1 MRCCSLRFDIS
12 HLSAVQPGDALCD
25 APSRG
30 PSRQKSWTVRNLG
43 GDVLDEPGRLV
54 LRLADHGEDRD
65 GWLYEIGWKYECH
78 GFITMR

>member
-1 MRCCSLRFDIS
+1 M
-12 HLSAVQPGDALCD
+12 
-25 APSRG
+25 
-30 PSRQKSWTVRNLG
+30 
-43 GDVLDEPGRLV
+43 LDEPGRLV